1 MHITEEIIAATPKSW
16 GVLAVEWYETGDGYF
31 ARVGNGMDGE
41 WRMYVR
47 PVASGGW
54 ALDLSSLDSESARL
68 TFGLGAETDGE
79 ARTAAIDLV
88 KRMTSTGIEYYF

>member
-1 MHITEEIIAATPKSW
+1 MQITQEVIAATPVSW
-16 GVLAVEWYETGDGYF
+16 GILGVEWFETGDGYF

-54 ALDLSSLDSESARL
+54 ALDLSSLDSENARL

-79 ARTAAIDLV
+79 ARMAAIDLV
-88 KRMTSTGIEYYF
+88 KRMTGHGIEDYF